1 MVNLLKKKGKN
12 VRFGIHPVA
21 GRMPG
26 QLNVLLAEAGV
37 PYDVVLE
44 MDEINDDFPDTDL
57 ALVIG
62 ANDTVNSAA
71 EDDPNSIIAGMPV
84 LRVWKA
90 AQSVVMKRSL
100 GVGYAAVDN
109 PIFFN
114 ENNAML
120 LGDAKKSCDGLLSGL
135 KKHYGVD

>member
-1 MVNLLKKKGKN
+1 MVQRLRDAGVA

-44 MDEINDDFPDTDL
+44 MEEINDDFPHTEV

-62 ANDTVNSAA
+62 GALACFNGFPMFLAFLF
-71 EDDPNSIIAGMPV
+71 GFKF
-84 LRVWKA
+84 L
-90 AQSVVMKRSL
+90 
-100 GVGYAAVDN
+100 
-109 PIFFN
+109 FF
-114 ENNAML
+114 
-120 LGDAKKSCDGLLSGL
+120 STCPTQPTTR
-135 KKHYGVD
+135 